1 MRRTKR
7 ILLTAIAILA
17 AALLVYAK
25 GTKITGKIV
34 AYDVMLHSSKSAS
47 ATQNQEVVVIETTNA
62 KHKYVKVMFS
72 SFGTTQIDPKYFDG
86 TLPMDVDVFRD
97 HSCDESV
104 PRFVPQVKLEQI
116 AKTYLLT
123 DAFKASPPGR
133 IKNLTCYVAI
143 YKKKK

>member
-1 MRRTKR
+1 VRRTKR